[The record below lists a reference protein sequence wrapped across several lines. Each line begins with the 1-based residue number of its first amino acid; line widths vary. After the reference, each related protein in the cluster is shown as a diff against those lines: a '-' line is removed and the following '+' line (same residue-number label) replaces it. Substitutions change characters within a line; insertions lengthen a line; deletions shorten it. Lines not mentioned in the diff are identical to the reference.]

1 MARGVDGAR
10 ALRHARPVPAD
21 RSELTGTAVA
31 VVALAF
37 AFNFVARG
45 VADAFAAFVLP
56 LEEAF
61 GWPRRAVTGVFA
73 TYMLASGLA
82 APLAGLAFDRLGP
95 RAVYGGGLALVAG
108 GAWLSSRIDALWQLH
123 LSAGVMV
130 GIGVAAL
137 GMTTATALIARW
149 HRRHL
154 STSIAI
160 AYAGLGSGIL
170 VALPLVQALIERH
183 GWRDAWAL
191 VGLGTLALLPGC
203 LLLPWR
209 RLAGG
214 PDGRADPHDAAGI
227 ASAAGPTLR
236 AALRTPAYWRLVQA
250 ISLTAFASFLVT
262 PQTVALLVESG
273 LSPIAAAGA
282 YGTAGLLS
290 TVGVVGTGWACGR
303 LGFGRTARL
312 TFVATAA
319 GLGALLAVSY
329 RASPAALAAYVLCF
343 GIAQGARGPIV
354 STLTSRHFAGA
365 HVGTIYG
372 TVFCSMAI
380 GGASGAWIGGALH
393 DLTGGYRAVLLLSLL
408 ALALGAEAFRP
419 RSSVL
424 RGVDPVRRTGPA
436 GAGPARRA
444 P

>member
-1 MARGVDGAR
+1 MLACVPPS
-10 ALRHARPVPAD
+10 RPEFTA
-21 RSELTGTAVA
+21 TAVA

-56 LEEAF
+56 LEQAF

-73 TYMLASGLA
+73 AYMLTSGVA
-82 APLAGLAFDRLGP
+82 APFAGWAFDRLGP
-95 RAVYGGGLALVAG
+95 RAVYGGGLALVAA
-108 GAWLSSRIDALWQLH
+108 GAWLSSRIDALWQLY

-137 GMTTATALIARW
+137 GMTTATALISRW

-154 STSIAI
+154 STAIAV
-160 AYAGLGSGIL
+160 AYAGLGGGIL
-170 VALPLVQALIERH
+170 VALPLVQALIERL
-183 GWRDAWAL
+183 GWRDAWAWL
-191 VGLGTLALLPGC
+191 GLATLALLPGC

-209 RLAGG
+209 RISAGPFGTG
-214 PDGRADPHDAAGI
+214 PRG
-227 ASAAGPTLR
+227 ASAATGPTLR
-236 AALRTPAYWRLVQA
+236 EALRTPAYWRLVQA
-250 ISLTAFASFLVT
+250 ISMTAFSSFLVT
-262 PQTVALLVESG
+262 PQTIAFLVEAG
-273 LSPIAAAGA
+273 LPPLAAASA

-290 TVGVVGTGWACGR
+290 TLGVIATGWLCGR
-303 LGFGRTARL
+303 LGYGRTARL
-312 TFVATAA
+312 TFAST
-319 GLGALLAVSY
+319 GLGLVALLV
-329 RASPAALAAYVLCF
+329 ASFELSFGVLALYVLCF

-393 DLTGGYRAVLLLSLL
+393 DLTGGYRAIFALSLASLLL
-408 ALALGAEAFRP
+408 AIDAFRP
-419 RSSVL
+419 RSAIL
-424 RGVDPVRRTGPA
+424 RGIDALPSSRS
-436 GAGPARRA
+436 GAAR
-444 P
+444 

>member
-1 MARGVDGAR
+1 M
-10 ALRHARPVPAD
+10 PPE
-21 RSELTGTAVA
+21 RSDLTGTAVA

-56 LEEAF
+56 LEDAF

-73 TYMLASGLA
+73 TYMLTSGLA
-82 APLAGLAFDRLGP
+82 APFAGLAFDRLGP

-108 GAWLSSRIDALWQLH
+108 GAWLSSRIDSPWQLY

-130 GIGVAAL
+130 GAGVALL

-149 HRRHL
+149 HQRHL

-170 VALPLVQALIERH
+170 VALPLVQSLIERF
-183 GWRDAWAL
+183 GWREAYAL
-191 VGLGTLALLPGC
+191 LGLGTLALLPGS

-209 RLAGG
+209 RLAA
-214 PDGRADPHDAAGI
+214 GRHGSGRTRGAPV
-227 ASAAGPTLR
+227 AAGPTLGE
-236 AALRTPAYWRLVQA
+236 ALRTPTYWRLVQA

-273 LSPIAAAGA
+273 LSPIAAASA

-290 TVGVVGTGWACGR
+290 TLGVVGTGWACGR
-303 LGFGRTARL
+303 IGFGRTARL
-312 TFVATAA
+312 TFVATAI
-319 GLGALLAVSY
+319 GLGALLAVSCD
-329 RASPAALAAYVLCF
+329 ASPVALAAYVLCF

-380 GGASGAWIGGALH
+380 GGASGAWVGGALH
-393 DLTGGYRAVLLLSLL
+393 DLTGGYRAVLVLSLV
-408 ALALGAEAFRP
+408 ALAFGADAFRP
-419 RSSVL
+419 RSPVL
-424 RGVDPVRRTGPA
+424 RGID
-436 GAGPARRA
+436 PAR
-444 P
+444 

>member
-1 MARGVDGAR
+1 V
-10 ALRHARPVPAD
+10 LRHARAVPTD

-61 GWPRRAVTGVFA
+61 GWTRRGVTGVFA
-73 TYMLASGLA
+73 VYMLTSGLA
-82 APLAGLAFDRLGP
+82 APFAGLAFDRLGP
-95 RAVYGGGLALVAG
+95 RTVYGGGLALVAG
-108 GAWLSSRIDALWQLH
+108 GAWLSSRIDTLWQLY

-130 GIGVAAL
+130 GAGVALL
-137 GMTTATALIARW
+137 GMTTATALISRW

-170 VALPLVQALIERH
+170 VALPLVQALFERH
-183 GWRDAWAL
+183 GWREAWAL
-191 VGLGTLALLPGC
+191 LGLATLALLPGS

-209 RLAGG
+209 RLAAG
-214 PDGRADPHDAAGI
+214 PHGVTRARAADGAPLAT
-227 ASAAGPTLR
+227 GPTLR
-236 AALRTPAYWRLVQA
+236 EALRTPTFWRLVQA

-273 LSPIAAAGA
+273 LSPIAAASA

-290 TVGVVGTGWACGR
+290 TLGVVGTGWACGR

-312 TFVATAA
+312 TFVATAI

-329 RASPAALAAYVLCF
+329 DASPIALAAYVLCF

-380 GGASGAWIGGALH
+380 GGASGAWVGGALH
-393 DLTGGYRAVLLLSLL
+393 DLTGGYRAVLVLSLV
-408 ALALGAEAFRP
+408 ALAFGADAFRP
-419 RSSVL
+419 RSPVL
-424 RGVDPVRRTGPA
+424 RGVDPVR
-436 GAGPARRA
+436 
-444 P
+444 